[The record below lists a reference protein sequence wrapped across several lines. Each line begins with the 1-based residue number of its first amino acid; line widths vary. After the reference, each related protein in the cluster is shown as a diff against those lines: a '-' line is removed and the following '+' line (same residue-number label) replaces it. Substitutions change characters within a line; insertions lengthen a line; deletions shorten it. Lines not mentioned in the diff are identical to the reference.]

1 MKQAGPGVALVAV
14 KTVHTIAWLS
24 IESCLLAVL
33 YTGVTGRAGRRT
45 AMAAAV
51 VTGETLIF
59 AANGFRCPL
68 TIVAE
73 RLGAERGSVT
83 DIYLP
88 RWLARNLPAIH
99 VPLLLLA
106 VFLHRGN
113 IGPASLRRYRARRR
127 AGSAPRPPR
136 HHHDQEMQ
144 DELTGSRPRPPGH
157 HRS

>member
-1 MKQAGPGVALVAV
+1 MKQAGPGVALAAV

-33 YTGVTGRAGRRT
+33 YTGFTGRAGRRT
-45 AMAAAV
+45 AIAAAV

-59 AANGFRCPL
+59 AASGFRCPL

-106 VFLHRGN
+106 VFLHRGS
-113 IGPASLRRYRARRR
+113 ISPASLRRYSRR
-127 AGSAPRPPR
+127 AGSAHRATPPPPR
-136 HHHDQEMQ
+136 SGDA
-144 DELTGSRPRPPGH
+144 R
-157 HRS
+157 

>member
-1 MKQAGPGVALVAV
+1 MKQAGPGVALSAV

-33 YTGVTGRAGRRT
+33 YAGITGRAGRRT
-45 AMAAAV
+45 AIAAAV

-59 AANGFRCPL
+59 AASGFRCPL

-106 VFLHRGN
+106 IFLHRGN
-113 IGPASLRRYRARRR
+113 ISPASLRRFRARRLAR
-127 AGSAPRPPR
+127 GSAWPEGK
-136 HHHDQEMQ
+136 QELGRAAAGQ
-144 DELTGSRPRPPGH
+144 
-157 HRS
+157 